1 MSTLRKFLRP
11 PGKKRVDGRGEIGSR
26 VKLIPQVIWTRGSH
40 SSLRHILEVES
51 MRLDGWEVRED
62 EEAGGLW

>member
-11 PGKKRVDGRGEIGSR
+11 PGKKRVDGCGEIGSGA
-26 VKLIPQVIWTRGSH
+26 KLIPQVIWTRGSH

-62 EEAGGLW
+62 EETGGLW